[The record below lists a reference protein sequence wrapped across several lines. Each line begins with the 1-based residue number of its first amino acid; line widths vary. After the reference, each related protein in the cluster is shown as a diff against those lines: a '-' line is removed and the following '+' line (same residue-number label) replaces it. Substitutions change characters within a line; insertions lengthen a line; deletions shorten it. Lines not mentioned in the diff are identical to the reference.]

1 MRRDISLGVAVAL
14 PGLLLAAATVVV
26 VAVGVRA
33 FEPEPPLSLA
43 EAAALRGQADV
54 LLLVRQGADPNA
66 IGPVRPEVLSS
77 RTGAMTPLEAA
88 VTARHVET
96 VRLLLDL
103 GAAVRDDNFERL
115 YCLATRSRIDDL
127 VALVAAQVPD
137 PPTVDCEAVARP

>member
-1 MRRDISLGVAVAL
+1 MAAPLRRDLSRGVAVAL

-77 RTGAMTPLEAA
+77 R
-88 VTARHVET
+88 
-96 VRLLLDL
+96 
-103 GAAVRDDNFERL
+103 
-115 YCLATRSRIDDL
+115 
-127 VALVAAQVPD
+127 
-137 PPTVDCEAVARP
+137 